1 MRDRLYRQL
10 LKVYRRLP
18 VAARR
23 RIVRWFSPS
32 FTVGAVCFIERSDGA
47 LLLVRQVYRHG
58 WGVPGGLLERRE
70 APADAVRREI
80 LEEVGLVIDV
90 VGEPAVVVDPV
101 PQRVDLVFRGRVSD
115 GESEDAVP
123 SSPEIEAAA
132 WFLPDELPDLQFETA
147 TALVTLARS
156 AHTPQAHA
164 ISLPLTSDQR
174 RSDVG

>member
-1 MRDRLYRQL
+1 
-10 LKVYRRLP
+10 
-18 VAARR
+18 
-23 RIVRWFSPS
+23 
-32 FTVGAVCFIERSDGA
+32 
-47 LLLVRQVYRHG
+47 
-58 WGVPGGLLERRE
+58 
-70 APADAVRREI
+70 
-80 LEEVGLVIDV
+80 VIDV

>member
-18 VAARR
+18 VPARR
-23 RIVRWFSPS
+23 LIVRWFSPS

-47 LLLVRQVYRHG
+47 LLLVRQVYRQG

-70 APADAVRREI
+70 SPADAVRPEI

-101 PQRVDLVFRGRVSD
+101 PQRVDLVFRGSRR
-115 GESEDAVP
+115 
-123 SSPEIEAAA
+123 
-132 WFLPDELPDLQFETA
+132 FDL
-147 TALVTLARS
+147 
-156 AHTPQAHA
+156 
-164 ISLPLTSDQR
+164 R
-174 RSDVG
+174 RRRL